1 MIKSTTPSL
10 IYTKLQRPRVGSR
23 LVARPHLLRRLNAA
37 HGLTLVLA
45 PAGYGKTSLL
55 STWLETCP
63 QPAAWLSLEERDND
77 VAVFVGYLL
86 GALSAITP
94 VLTPATLSSV
104 DGATLL
110 PPDQIA
116 RRLLNDLSTIT
127 DEIILILD
135 DYHAIQQQAIHD
147 FMIELVRHLPRA
159 LHLVIA
165 SRHDPPLPLASLRAR
180 GHVTEL
186 RAAHLRF
193 TPEETG

>member
-63 QPAAWLSLEERDND
+63 EPAAWLSLEERDND

-104 DGATLL
+104 DGAILP

-116 RRLLNDLSTIT
+116 RRLLNDL
-127 DEIILILD
+127 
-135 DYHAIQQQAIHD
+135 
-147 FMIELVRHLPRA
+147 VRRLPRA

-165 SRHDPPLPLASLRAR
+165 SRHDPPLPLAILRAR
-180 GHVTEL
+180 GAVTEL
-186 RAAHLRF
+186 RGADLRF
-193 TPEETG
+193 TPKEAEQFLIDTMALTLDERSIA